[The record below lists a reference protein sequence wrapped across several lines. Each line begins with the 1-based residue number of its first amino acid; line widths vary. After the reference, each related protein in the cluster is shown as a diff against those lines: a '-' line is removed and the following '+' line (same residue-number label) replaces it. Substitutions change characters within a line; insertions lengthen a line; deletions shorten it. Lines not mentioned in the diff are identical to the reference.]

1 MVRCVDLSGSRAG
14 FLFRFWKKEISK
26 HPILDVLRTR
36 VSWRQH
42 FTRNAA
48 RNRKRFLGHYYDFD
62 QYFYVTPGDASP
74 GVGYSVGSGISDGK
88 ANPSHQFY
96 SFGIVSGVLSRL
108 SKRCTSANVS
118 SLGRESSIPVSSEF
132 DLLRFVDA
140 AHASYIPLRGS
151 GFGFLLKS

>member
-1 MVRCVDLSGSRAG
+1 MCLELGYRGANILLGTPLGTENGS
-14 FLFRFWKKEISK
+14 WVIIMTS
-26 HPILDVLRTR
+26 
-36 VSWRQH
+36 
-42 FTRNAA
+42 
-48 RNRKRFLGHYYDFD
+48 D